1 MLPLGLTF
9 KMLSCN
15 CLLKGLKV
23 RKFVTQ
29 TAGGSRP
36 VINRSACQNEA
47 VDKCQQG
54 VTFEMMTLLI
64 ADPVIIATPF
74 NNE

>member
-1 MLPLGLTF
+1 M
-9 KMLSCN
+9 
-15 CLLKGLKV
+15 
-23 RKFVTQ
+23 TQ